1 MACTTIEKYTVGYF
15 EFKKKKGRSMNRN
28 HNDRVNYIISPNF
41 QKSVFICCNFTK
53 YSYNFVKFCPILV
66 QNMPLCTIVPRFLL
80 FKILDTDTFVDLF
93 HYYIVV
99 IVVVVVLVVLNFIGI
114 L

>member
-1 MACTTIEKYTVGYF
+1 
-15 EFKKKKGRSMNRN
+15 
-28 HNDRVNYIISPNF
+28 
-41 QKSVFICCNFTK
+41 
-53 YSYNFVKFCPILV
+53 
-66 QNMPLCTIVPRFLL
+66 MPLCTIVPRFLL